1 MRAIL
6 VTPPG
11 AGARVADVPIPA
23 RRRGQVR
30 VGVVEV
36 GVCGTD
42 RDIASGA
49 YGRAPEGRPDL
60 ILGHENLGRVLES
73 EAGPGVPAEGDWVVA
88 TVRRGC
94 GRCPCCAVGRSD
106 ACESGAFTERGIS
119 GADGYW
125 AEQYV
130 EDPTNLVKIPP
141 EIRGTAVLLEPLS
154 VVEKAIRVG
163 LADRY
168 ARRPPNAPE
177 HPLRALV
184 AGSGAVGML
193 AALALRIR
201 GASVTVIDR
210 HPGDTPAAQR
220 LATAGATHRVWE
232 DLAGA
237 GPSMVFDLIVEA
249 TGSAVLA
256 FDLGD
261 RLAPNGCLVLT
272 GIPPASEAP
281 APERVAAWARGLV
294 LANRAVVGSVNAS
307 HVDFE
312 AGVADL
318 VAFDRRWSGLA
329 ASLRTSV
336 HPLSEAPRV
345 VAQRAPGE
353 IKTVL
358 SVAGPTG

>member
-1 MRAIL
+1 VRAVV
-6 VTPPG
+6 VTPPT
-11 AGARVADVPIPA
+11 AGARLTDVPVPE
-23 RRRGQVR
+23 RRRGQLR
-30 VGVVEV
+30 VAVQEV

-42 RDIASGA
+42 RDITCGA
-49 YGRAPEGRPDL
+49 YGRAPAGRPDL

-73 EAGPGVPAEGDWVVA
+73 DGGDGVPAVDDWVVA

-106 ACESGAFTERGIS
+106 TCESGQFTERGIG

-130 EDPTNLVKIPP
+130 EDPTNVVIVPP

-168 ARRPPNAPE
+168 ARRPSNAAE

-193 AALALRIR
+193 AALALRVR
-201 GASVTVIDR
+201 AASVTVIDR
-210 HPGDTPAAQR
+210 HAGDTPASQR
-220 LATAGATHRVWE
+220 LAPCGATHRSLDELQGDGEAV
-232 DLAGA
+232 
-237 GPSMVFDLIVEA
+237 PFDLIVEA
-249 TGSAVLA
+249 TGSAELA
-256 FDLGD
+256 FDLGHH
-261 RLAPNGCLVLT
+261 LAANGCLVLT
-272 GIPPASEAP
+272 GIPSATEVP

-294 LANRAVVGSVNAS
+294 LSNRAVVGSVNAS

-312 AGVADL
+312 AGLADL
-318 VAFDRRWSGLA
+318 REFDRRWPGLA
-329 ASLRTSV
+329 ASLRTSTR
-336 HPLSEAPRV
+336 PLAEAPEILEART
-345 VAQRAPGE
+345 PGE

-358 SVAGPTG
+358 SVGSG